1 MAECSIENARDI
13 NSISPAHFRKVP
25 EGDALSRCS
34 YPQSN
39 TDTVPGQDS
48 KQKMADGPG
57 GSHCCVPANQRPKYR
72 MKKKKQS
79 TNPTDRIVFSFTV
92 SLTLSGIYISL
103 QRRVSVCS
111 FRLHTPSLAPV
122 CVRYETV
129 WSKQIKPPD
138 KKVTLRGQPQKLNAP
153 TILLI
158 SREPERAIE
167 SESERIKE

>member
-57 GSHCCVPANQRPKYR
+57 GSHCCVPANQRPKDR
-72 MKKKKQS
+72 MKKKKTINKPHWSHSLQFYCQS
-79 TNPTDRIVFSFTV
+79 DSVWDLHIPSEKSVCLFVQTPY
-92 SLTLSGIYISL
+92 TLS
-103 QRRVSVCS
+103 R
-111 FRLHTPSLAPV
+111 P
-122 CVRYETV
+122 CVRPLWDSLVKTNQAS
-129 WSKQIKPPD
+129 W
-138 KKVTLRGQPQKLNAP
+138 QKSHITRATTKAERTHHP
-153 TILLI
+153 
-158 SREPERAIE
+158 SDQQRARESYRKWERE
-167 SESERIKE
+167 N